1 MWQYWVRRGLL
12 AVSLIC
18 VAFLAYTVATRPD
31 LGSSQRV
38 SGAPALKAAHAGGE
52 GFTFTQSHDGRV
64 EWEVQAEHARLFEH
78 DHRAVLERVRITLY
92 GKTDWALR
100 LEGEKGTI
108 DTQTYDFELS
118 NGGQPLTVEFEGGY
132 TVYTRTLGW
141 TEARREVY
149 TTDVV
154 TIVGNGIEVRGRGL
168 NARVDANEFQVQ
180 HDVRVDLA
188 S

>member
-18 VAFLAYTVATRPD
+18 ISLLAYTVGTRPD
-31 LGSSQRV
+31 VGSSQRPP
-38 SGAPALKAAHAGGE
+38 GAPALQAAHASVE

-64 EWEVQAEHARLFEH
+64 EWEIQAEHARMFEH
-78 DHRAVLERVRITLY
+78 DHRAVLEGVRITLY
-92 GKTDWALR
+92 GNTGWALR

-108 DTQTYDFELS
+108 HTQTYDFELS
-118 NGGQPLTVEFEGGY
+118 NGGQPLTVEFERGY
-132 TVYTRTLGW
+132 TVYTPTLGW

-168 NARVDANEFQVQ
+168 KARVDTDEFVVQ